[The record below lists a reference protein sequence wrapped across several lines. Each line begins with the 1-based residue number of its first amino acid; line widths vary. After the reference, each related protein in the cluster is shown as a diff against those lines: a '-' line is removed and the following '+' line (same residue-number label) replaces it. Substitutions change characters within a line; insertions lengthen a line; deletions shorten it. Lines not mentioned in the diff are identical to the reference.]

1 MKKYRI
7 DIYTG
12 WSVYDDLVSREYK
25 YFSCVDDAKI
35 YAHGKIE
42 GTNFGFSILEVS

>member
-12 WSVYDDLVSREYK
+12 WSVYDGAILREYK

-35 YAHGKIE
+35 YAREKIE
-42 GTNFGFSILEVS
+42 GTNLGFSVLEVL